1 MATNVELKIFILR
14 TLFVG
19 FMAPFLICAS
29 ISEPPTINI
38 VCVEYSSVYRGII
51 LNAFNEYNRTFPHQ
65 KIECRFIVS
74 KQQLEFQPYDTLKG
88 IHLVL
93 CDPLDISDSLSAL
106 RAQAT
111 KHDFSLPPIL
121 AVTRKTEYHNQCYAN
136 DRHFIGGR
144 GKIATILGLRNA
156 LNQCQEIMGTDWLK
170 NVGRKSEWI
179 LEDAEGEGESC
190 AGTKDRRVMHLELTR
205 TKEEVVD
212 SDELTIG
219 ELETVRR

>member
-1 MATNVELKIFILR
+1 MAAYDELKIFLIR
-14 TLFVG
+14 ALFVV
-19 FMAPFLICAS
+19 FMPPFLICAHT
-29 ISEPPTINI
+29 SEPPTINI
-38 VCVEYSSVYRGII
+38 VCVEYSPVYRGII
-51 LNAFNEYNRTFPHQ
+51 LNAFNEFNRTSPHQ

-74 KQQLEFQPYDTLKG
+74 KQQLEFQTYETFKG

-93 CDPLDISDSLSAL
+93 CDPLDISDSLSVI

-156 LNQCQEIMGTDWLK
+156 LNQCQEIMGVDWLK

-179 LEDAEGEGESC
+179 LEDADGEGESC

-205 TKEEVVD
+205 IKEEAVD
-212 SDELTIG
+212 SNELTIG
-219 ELETVRR
+219 LLETVRR

>member
-74 KQQLEFQPYDTLKG
+74 KQQLEFQPYDTQCFVNLPAT
-88 IHLVL
+88 H
-93 CDPLDISDSLSAL
+93 CSDLSV
-106 RAQAT
+106 
-111 KHDFSLPPIL
+111 F
-121 AVTRKTEYHNQCYAN
+121 
-136 DRHFIGGR
+136 
-144 GKIATILGLRNA
+144 
-156 LNQCQEIMGTDWLK
+156 
-170 NVGRKSEWI
+170 
-179 LEDAEGEGESC
+179 
-190 AGTKDRRVMHLELTR
+190 
-205 TKEEVVD
+205 
-212 SDELTIG
+212 
-219 ELETVRR
+219 